1 MAKLEVN
8 MDNLS
13 LIQACKQRL
22 IQMKGDVLNRFR
34 AQKLEVSAIEKML
47 GDEVDQS
54 TAQQQEDHFILNQNR
69 LKFLLLEIELALQ
82 RIENGSY
89 GICEETQEP
98 IEEKRLLI
106 LPYTRLSIEGAELRE
121 DLQKKFAR

>member
-1 MAKLEVN
+1 

-13 LIQACKQRL
+13 LIQACKQHL